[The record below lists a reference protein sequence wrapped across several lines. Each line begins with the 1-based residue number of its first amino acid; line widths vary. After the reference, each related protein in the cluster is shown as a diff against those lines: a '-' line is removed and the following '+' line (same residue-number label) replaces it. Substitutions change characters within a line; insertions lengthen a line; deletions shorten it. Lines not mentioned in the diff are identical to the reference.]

1 MQRYLQSEEHLQ
13 PLRDT
18 PESVA
23 SILYAESDN
32 VEVHEDGGEREHG
45 HWEVK
50 SLYEWYLWVDY
61 VDWFRG
67 SFCF

>member
-23 SILYAESDN
+23 SILYAERDY

-45 HWEVK
+45 H
-50 SLYEWYLWVDY
+50 
-61 VDWFRG
+61 
-67 SFCF
+67 